1 MDIHHGMDP
10 WKSAEGSA
18 TTTKFGHADYHAAK
32 AQGKSD
38 AEIASW
44 AKSNTDLMGNKGVG
58 GDLWNTIM
66 AAAKSAPSSGGGGG
80 GGGGYGGGGG
90 GGGYTAPTHDQELS
104 YEGYNNPGDNPY
116 ISNYEPKQYGYIN
129 DLSTLSPDDLGYYE
143 GTVKGIDD
151 RIISPENPYS
161 LLDQYIFNI
170 KEELNKT
177 PKTKIDTIGK
187 KSDDESDEFY
197 GQSYEE
203 NPYDKYRSAS
213 LNPYD

>member
-1 MDIHHGMDP
+1 MDIHHGMNP
-10 WKSAEGSA
+10 WKSDGVTP

-66 AAAKSAPSSGGGGG
+66 AAAKSAKPAGGG
-80 GGGGYGGGGG
+80 GGGGG

-116 ISNYEPKQYGYIN
+116 TSNYTPKQFGYTN
-129 DLSTLSPDDLGYYE
+129 DLSTLSLDELAYRRDNEQGY
-143 GTVKGIDD
+143 ID
-151 RIISPENPYS
+151 REISPENPYS
-161 LLDQYIFNI
+161 LLNDYIFRI
-170 KEELNKT
+170 KDKINNQDELELKVG
-177 PKTKIDTIGK
+177 TIGRE
-187 KSDDESDEFY
+187 SDDES
-197 GQSYEE
+197 EE
-203 NPYDKYRSAS
+203 NPYDKYRRAS
-213 LNPYD
+213 LSHGDEYDEYDSFRYY

>member
-1 MDIHHGMDP
+1 MDIHHGMNP
-10 WKSAEGSA
+10 WKSDGVTP

-44 AKSNTDLMGNKGVG
+44 ARSNTDVMGNKGVG

-66 AAAKSAPSSGGGGG
+66 AAEKSARSSGGGGG
-80 GGGGYGGGGG
+80 NGGGGGGG
-90 GGGYTAPTHDQELS
+90 GGGYTAPTYDSKLS

-116 ISNYEPKQYGYIN
+116 TSNYEPKQVGYMN
-129 DLSTLSPDDLGYYE
+129 DLSTLSPEELAYRE
-143 GTVKGIDD
+143 GNIRGLDD
-151 RIISPENPYS
+151 RIYTSENPGA
-161 LLDQYIFNI
+161 LLNNYIFSI

-177 PKTKIDTIGK
+177 PETKVDTI
-187 KSDDESDEFY
+187 SRESNNESNKLY

-203 NPYDKYRSAS
+203 NPYDKYDSSR
-213 LNPYD
+213 YY